1 MVSLVFGAGL
11 LGLLLSMA
19 APALGAAFVPLVSLS
34 VRYVLFVSGLLEDL
48 PLHALYFNTAL
59 SVLWLFYVYALFAVC
74 AIARRGRYRWW
85 IAGALAVTML
95 LATARFNALQFER
108 GSLYVTALD
117 VGQGESVALLSRRHG
132 VLVDCGSSNSYIS
145 AGDVAADYF
154 LSAGIRRLD
163 AVVLTHYHADH
174 ANGLALLLARVGVD
188 TLYLPDIAEEDGE
201 KSEVLALA
209 ERYGVEV
216 RYVTEETRTAV
227 GEASLTLYPP
237 VGEGGANELGLTI
250 VCSLGT
256 FDTLITGDMDSRTE
270 RVLVSSYPLP
280 DIEVLLVGHHG
291 SRYSTSEE
299 LLDDR
304 DAGGRRGERRQQQL
318 RASDAGRAA
327 APDGRGRDRLPDG
340 PAGKYLYHSELRRI
354 MAEKKTADKGYQKF
368 KADLAAGTLG
378 EVYIFC
384 GEESYLREYYLKE
397 VQKKLVPAGFEE
409 FNFHRVAGKGLTM
422 EELTEM
428 TEAMPMMA
436 ERTLIVVTDCD
447 LYKLGEEQRTRLLA
461 LLDDFPE
468 YCCLI
473 FIYDLV
479 EYKPNKT
486 YKKLYAA
493 LSDKA
498 QEVRFEPQD
507 KSDLI
512 NWIARRFR
520 ATGHDIDARTA
531 EHLMF
536 TCGSLMTGLVPE
548 IEKIGAYAKGRA
560 VTVEDIN
567 AVADPV
573 LDAVV
578 FDMTS
583 AVTKG
588 DYDRASE
595 LLGQLLKKQEE
606 PIMILGVISLH
617 LLDEYV
623 LLRLKG
629 YTNPGQ
635 AAPGF
640 SFTVA
645 PSPSKVAPAAR
656 SAESSTSGGIP
667 STPSL
672 PSLPA
677 LRLRFSLPYTSG
689 T

>member
-1 MVSLVFGAGL
+1 
-11 LGLLLSMA
+11 
-19 APALGAAFVPLVSLS
+19 
-34 VRYVLFVSGLLEDL
+34 
-48 PLHALYFNTAL
+48 
-59 SVLWLFYVYALFAVC
+59 
-74 AIARRGRYRWW
+74 
-85 IAGALAVTML
+85 
-95 LATARFNALQFER
+95 
-108 GSLYVTALD
+108 
-117 VGQGESVALLSRRHG
+117 
-132 VLVDCGSSNSYIS
+132 
-145 AGDVAADYF
+145 
-154 LSAGIRRLD
+154 
-163 AVVLTHYHADH
+163 
-174 ANGLALLLARVGVD
+174 
-188 TLYLPDIAEEDGE
+188 
-201 KSEVLALA
+201 
-209 ERYGVEV
+209 
-216 RYVTEETRTAV
+216 
-227 GEASLTLYPP
+227 
-237 VGEGGANELGLTI
+237 
-250 VCSLGT
+250 
-256 FDTLITGDMDSRTE
+256 
-270 RVLVSSYPLP
+270 
-280 DIEVLLVGHHG
+280 
-291 SRYSTSEE
+291 
-299 LLDDR
+299 
-304 DAGGRRGERRQQQL
+304 
-318 RASDAGRAA
+318 
-327 APDGRGRDRLPDG
+327 
-340 PAGKYLYHSELRRI
+340 
-354 MAEKKTADKGYQKF
+354 MAEKKTAAKGYQKF

-447 LYKLGEEQRTRLLA
+447 LYKLGEEQRTRLIA

-473 FIYDLV
+473 FVYDLV

-606 PIMILGVISLH
+606 PIMILGVISKELRRLYTARLALDSGKDKLWLMDLWNMRSDYPARLH
-617 LLDEYV
+617 CCSTRRRGRDARVVREQSGALPGKLDRRMKAKGHRPRGQAGTAAHAARAEGVTMENRKSKVTSRSRPLRQKYAFAGGGTPPFGAGRRHLQRPRETALLRKISPDMQRHSLFTDPDGAGFV
-623 LLRLKG
+623 IRNRLKG
-629 YTNPGQ
+629 AIPPSRHACCTPICSMYSKGKRKQAQSGRQGGGSAWRMPPSAAFRAPRATLFLRRGATVKENPLRGPS
-635 AAPGF
+635 AASADRRAG
-640 SFTVA
+640 
-645 PSPSKVAPAAR
+645 SK
-656 SAESSTSGGIP
+656 
-667 STPSL
+667 
-672 PSLPA
+672 
-677 LRLRFSLPYTSG
+677 
-689 T
+689 

>member
-1 MVSLVFGAGL
+1 MAIILASKSPRRQELMRL
-11 LGLLLSMA
+11 LGLEFTIHTADVDETMDKTLPPEREVARVGGLKAAKIAETA
-19 APALGAAFVPLVSLS
+19 AP
-34 VRYVLFVSGLLEDL
+34 EDI
-48 PLHALYFNTAL
+48 
-59 SVLWLFYVYALFAVC
+59 V
-74 AIARRGRYRWW
+74 
-85 IAGALAVTML
+85 
-95 LATARFNALQFER
+95 
-108 GSLYVTALD
+108 
-117 VGQGESVALLSRRHG
+117 
-132 VLVDCGSSNSYIS
+132 
-145 AGDVAADYF
+145 VAAD
-154 LSAGIRRLD
+154 
-163 AVVLTHYHADH
+163 
-174 ANGLALLLARVGVD
+174 
-188 TLYLPDIAEEDGE
+188 
-201 KSEVLALA
+201 
-209 ERYGVEV
+209 
-216 RYVTEETRTAV
+216 
-227 GEASLTLYPP
+227 
-237 VGEGGANELGLTI
+237 TI
-250 VCSLGT
+250 VVVDGAVLGKPHDEEEA
-256 FDTLITGDMDSRTE
+256 FHMLKTLSGRGHEVMTGLNVWHEGKLRQ
-270 RVLVSSYPLP
+270 
-280 DIEVLLVGHHG
+280 EVV
-291 SRYSTSEE
+291 
-299 LLDDR
+299 
-304 DAGGRRGERRQQQL
+304 RGERRQQQL

-327 APDGRGRDRLPDG
+327 APDGRGRERLPDG

-354 MAEKKTADKGYQKF
+354 MAEKKTAAKGYQKF

-447 LYKLGEEQRTRLLA
+447 LYKLGEEQRTRLIA

-473 FIYDLV
+473 FVYDLV

-606 PIMILGVISLH
+606 PIMILGVISKELRRLYTARLALDSGKDKLWLMDLWNMRSDYPARL
-617 LLDEYV
+617 LLD
-623 LLRLKG
+623 
-629 YTNPGQ
+629 
-635 AAPGF
+635 
-640 SFTVA
+640 
-645 PSPSKVAPAAR
+645 AAR
-656 SAESSTSGGIP
+656 KTTHEWCANSLALCQKLDRRMKSEKGIDREGE
-667 STPSL
+667 L
-672 PSLPA
+672 KLLLMQLA
-677 LRLRFSLPYTSG
+677 QRA
-689 T
+689 

>member
-1 MVSLVFGAGL
+1 
-11 LGLLLSMA
+11 
-19 APALGAAFVPLVSLS
+19 
-34 VRYVLFVSGLLEDL
+34 
-48 PLHALYFNTAL
+48 
-59 SVLWLFYVYALFAVC
+59 
-74 AIARRGRYRWW
+74 
-85 IAGALAVTML
+85 
-95 LATARFNALQFER
+95 
-108 GSLYVTALD
+108 
-117 VGQGESVALLSRRHG
+117 
-132 VLVDCGSSNSYIS
+132 
-145 AGDVAADYF
+145 
-154 LSAGIRRLD
+154 
-163 AVVLTHYHADH
+163 
-174 ANGLALLLARVGVD
+174 
-188 TLYLPDIAEEDGE
+188 
-201 KSEVLALA
+201 
-209 ERYGVEV
+209 
-216 RYVTEETRTAV
+216 
-227 GEASLTLYPP
+227 
-237 VGEGGANELGLTI
+237 
-250 VCSLGT
+250 
-256 FDTLITGDMDSRTE
+256 
-270 RVLVSSYPLP
+270 
-280 DIEVLLVGHHG
+280 
-291 SRYSTSEE
+291 
-299 LLDDR
+299 
-304 DAGGRRGERRQQQL
+304 
-318 RASDAGRAA
+318 
-327 APDGRGRDRLPDG
+327 
-340 PAGKYLYHSELRRI
+340 
-354 MAEKKTADKGYQKF
+354 MAEKKTAAKGYQKF

-447 LYKLGEEQRTRLLA
+447 LYKLGEEQRTRLIA

-473 FIYDLV
+473 FVYDLV

-548 IEKIGAYAKGRA
+548 IDKIGAYAKGRA

-573 LDAVV
+573 LDALV
-578 FDMTS
+578 FDVTS

-606 PIMILGVISLH
+606 PIMILGVISKELRRLYTARLALDSGKDKLWLMDLWNMRSDYPARL
-617 LLDEYV
+617 LLD
-623 LLRLKG
+623 
-629 YTNPGQ
+629 
-635 AAPGF
+635 
-640 SFTVA
+640 
-645 PSPSKVAPAAR
+645 AAR
-656 SAESSTSGGIP
+656 KTTHEWCARSLALCQKLDRRMKSEKGIDREGE
-667 STPSL
+667 L
-672 PSLPA
+672 KLLLMQLA
-677 LRLRFSLPYTSG
+677 QRA
-689 T
+689 

>member
-1 MVSLVFGAGL
+1 
-11 LGLLLSMA
+11 
-19 APALGAAFVPLVSLS
+19 
-34 VRYVLFVSGLLEDL
+34 
-48 PLHALYFNTAL
+48 
-59 SVLWLFYVYALFAVC
+59 
-74 AIARRGRYRWW
+74 
-85 IAGALAVTML
+85 
-95 LATARFNALQFER
+95 
-108 GSLYVTALD
+108 
-117 VGQGESVALLSRRHG
+117 
-132 VLVDCGSSNSYIS
+132 
-145 AGDVAADYF
+145 
-154 LSAGIRRLD
+154 
-163 AVVLTHYHADH
+163 
-174 ANGLALLLARVGVD
+174 
-188 TLYLPDIAEEDGE
+188 
-201 KSEVLALA
+201 
-209 ERYGVEV
+209 
-216 RYVTEETRTAV
+216 
-227 GEASLTLYPP
+227 
-237 VGEGGANELGLTI
+237 
-250 VCSLGT
+250 
-256 FDTLITGDMDSRTE
+256 
-270 RVLVSSYPLP
+270 
-280 DIEVLLVGHHG
+280 
-291 SRYSTSEE
+291 
-299 LLDDR
+299 
-304 DAGGRRGERRQQQL
+304 
-318 RASDAGRAA
+318 
-327 APDGRGRDRLPDG
+327 
-340 PAGKYLYHSELRRI
+340 
-354 MAEKKTADKGYQKF
+354 MAEKKTAAKGYQKF

-447 LYKLGEEQRTRLLA
+447 LYKLGEEQRTRLIA

-473 FIYDLV
+473 FVYDLV

-606 PIMILGVISLH
+606 PIMILGVISKELRRLYTARLALDSGKDKLWLMDLWNMRSDYPARL
-617 LLDEYV
+617 LLDAARKTTHEWCANSLALCQKLDRRMKSEKGIDREGELKLLLMQLVIVVEGRYDKNALLQVVDASV
-623 LLRLKG
+623 LELGGFGIFNDRGKTALLRRLAETRGIILFTDPDGAGFVIRNRLKG
-629 YTNPGQ
+629 
-635 AAPGF
+635 A
-640 SFTVA
+640 
-645 PSPSKVAPAAR
+645 
-656 SAESSTSGGIP
+656 IP
-667 STPSL
+667 TGRVLHAYVPDVYGKEKRKRRAGKEGKLGVEGMPPEVLLS
-672 PSLPA
+672 A
-677 LRLRFSLPYTSG
+677 LRAAGATFEGEGATVKENPVTHADLLDLGLIGAGSKAKRAALLRALALPEHLSTAALLDVLG
-689 T
+689 TLTTREELVEECNKIVANRE